1 MSQPPLT
8 LRKNEDRRLRFGHA
22 WVYANEI
29 DTAATPLKGLN
40 PGELVELRDHRGRP
54 LGLAFVDPHA
64 LICARLVSRDTDE
77 RIDTAF
83 FLGRL
88 RRALAL
94 RERLFAAPYYRL
106 AYGDSDELPGIVID
120 RFDGYLVIQLTIP
133 GTQARAAEI
142 TAALVELLAP
152 AGVLAQTP
160 RGSAADDDDAPNARL
175 LHGTVPDELTVEEHG
190 VRFACSALA
199 GQKTGWFYDH
209 RPGRRRLA
217 ELANGQRV
225 LDVFSYVG
233 AWGVQA
239 AAAGA
244 AAVTCIDASAPA
256 LEQVR
261 RNAAANDVGDR
272 VTTRQG
278 DAFDVMRELA
288 QAGERFDIVVLDPPA
303 FIKRRKD
310 QAAGETAYRRLN
322 GLAMAL
328 LAPDGLLFS
337 ASCSLHLEPGRLL
350 EIVAGAAHKSGRT
363 LQLLEML
370 GQGPDHPVHPAIAE
384 TRYLKTLLC
393 RAWEMGS
400 RS

>member
-1 MSQPPLT
+1 
-8 LRKNEDRRLRFGHA
+8 
-22 WVYANEI
+22 
-29 DTAATPLKGLN
+29 
-40 PGELVELRDHRGRP
+40 
-54 LGLAFVDPHA
+54 
-64 LICARLVSRDTDE
+64 
-77 RIDTAF
+77 
-83 FLGRL
+83 
-88 RRALAL
+88 
-94 RERLFAAPYYRL
+94 
-106 AYGDSDELPGIVID
+106 
-120 RFDGYLVIQLTIP
+120 
-133 GTQARAAEI
+133 
-142 TAALVELLAP
+142 
-152 AGVLAQTP
+152 
-160 RGSAADDDDAPNARL
+160 
-175 LHGTVPDELTVEEHG
+175 
-190 VRFACSALA
+190 
-199 GQKTGWFYDH
+199 
-209 RPGRRRLA
+209 
-217 ELANGQRV
+217 
-225 LDVFSYVG
+225 VFSYVG

-261 RNAAANDVGDR
+261 RNAAANDAGDR